1 MNRVTS
7 SEFMRYKGSR
17 YNVSFRTPLELT
29 RCNQQPLCH
38 FECFHCAR
46 AKMKMYREAN
56 RLLRFSIQRLFQ
68 VATRTDEVQSTTIM
82 SLRVFSLRESKN
94 ENVSRSSR
102 VTEVLDITSLLGR
115 HSNAQCNI

>member
-17 YNVSFRTPLELT
+17 YNVSFRSPLELT

-46 AKMKMYREAN
+46 AKMKMYREAQG
-56 RLLRFSIQRLFQ
+56 LLRFSIQRRLQ
-68 VATRTDEVQSTTIM
+68 DATQTHNATSENPL
-82 SLRVFSLRESKN
+82 SLRVN
-94 ENVSRSSR
+94 Y
-102 VTEVLDITSLLGR
+102 EVRGIFIEKLTGY
-115 HSNAQCNI
+115 